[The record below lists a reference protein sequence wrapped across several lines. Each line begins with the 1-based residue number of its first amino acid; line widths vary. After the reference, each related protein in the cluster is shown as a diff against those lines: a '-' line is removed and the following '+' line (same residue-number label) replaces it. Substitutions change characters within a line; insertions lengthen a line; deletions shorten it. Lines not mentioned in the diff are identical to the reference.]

1 MNRRVR
7 LMLVEDHNIVRQG
20 FRSLLE
26 GRGFEI
32 SGETDNG
39 REAIAMAAQMAPD
52 VIIMDISLPKLR
64 GIEAAKRIKKEHPGI
79 KVLMLTIHTN
89 EKYVYESLDAGVDG
103 YLVKETASDDLVEA
117 ITAVMNGEIYIS
129 SNFPKDVLINYGKFK
144 QKGKRGDE
152 FSRLTNREKEI
163 LQHIAEGLTSQGIAE
178 ELFISR
184 KTVDNHRAN
193 IMKKLDMHD
202 TASLV
207 RYAVRIGLVDSV

>member
-1 MNRRVR
+1 MNSKVR

-20 FRSLLE
+20 LRSLLE

-39 REAIAMAAQMAPD
+39 RDAIAMAGEQLPD
-52 VIIMDISLPKLR
+52 VILMDIGLPKLR
-64 GIEAAKRIKKEHPGI
+64 GIEAARRIKKEHPRI
-79 KVLMLTIHTN
+79 KIIILTIHSN
-89 EKYVYESLDAGVDG
+89 EKYIYESLDAGADA
-103 YLVKETASDDLVEA
+103 YLAKETVSDDLVEA
-117 ITAVMNGEIYIS
+117 INAVMKGEIYIG
-129 SNFPKDVLINYGKFK
+129 SNFPGDILENYRRMKRVGKK
-144 QKGKRGDE
+144 GDE

-163 LQHIAEGLTSQGIAE
+163 LQHIAEGLTSQRIAE
-178 ELFISR
+178 ELFLSR

-193 IMKKLDMHD
+193 IMKKLDLHD

>member
-1 MNRRVR
+1 MNSSLR

-20 FRSLLE
+20 LRSLLE

-39 REAIAMAAQMAPD
+39 RDAIAMAGEKLPD
-52 VIIMDISLPKLR
+52 VIIMDIGLPKLR
-64 GIEAAKRIKKEHPGI
+64 GIEAARKIKKEHPRI
-79 KVLMLTIHTN
+79 KIIMLTIHTN
-89 EKYVYESLDAGVDG
+89 EKYIYESLDAGVDA
-103 YLVKETASDDLVEA
+103 YLAKETASDDLVEA
-117 ITAVMNGEIYIS
+117 INAVMKGEIYIG
-129 SNFPKDVLINYGKFK
+129 SNFPGDILDNYGKLK
-144 QKGKRGDE
+144 RVGKKGDE

-163 LQHIAEGLTSQGIAE
+163 LQHIAEGLTSQKIAE
-178 ELFISR
+178 ELFLSR

-193 IMKKLDMHD
+193 IMKKLNLHD

>member
-1 MNRRVR
+1 MKRSVR

-39 REAIAMAAQMAPD
+39 RDAIAMAAQIAPD

-64 GIEAAKRIKKEHPGI
+64 GIEAAKRIKKEHPAVKI
-79 KVLMLTIHTN
+79 LILTIHTN

-117 ITAVMNGEIYIS
+117 INAVMNGEIYIS
-129 SNFPKDVLINYGKFK
+129 SNFPIDILENFRKFK

-163 LQHIAEGLTSQGIAE
+163 LQHIAEGLTSQGIAD

-193 IMKKLDMHD
+193 IMKKLNLHD